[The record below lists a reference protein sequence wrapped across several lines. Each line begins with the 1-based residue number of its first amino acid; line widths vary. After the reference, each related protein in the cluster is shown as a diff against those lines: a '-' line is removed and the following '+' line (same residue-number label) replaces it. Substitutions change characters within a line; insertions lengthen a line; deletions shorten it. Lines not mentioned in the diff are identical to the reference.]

1 MRLMCDPLK
10 NAINL
15 AKHGIPLMLAE
26 ALDWPE
32 SLIWTDVRRDYGEER
47 QCALIPKGD
56 RLYFVAFVDRDGFR
70 RVISLR
76 KANQREVRF
85 YVDNY

>member
-10 NAINL
+10 NATNL

-32 SLIWTDVRRDYGEER
+32 SLIWTDVRRD
-47 QCALIPKGD
+47 
-56 RLYFVAFVDRDGFR
+56 
-70 RVISLR
+70 
-76 KANQREVRF
+76 
-85 YVDNY
+85 